1 MKTCSAAPR
10 STSNNSSK
18 PASKRLKNSRR
29 SVDVSM
35 TKKEIDTLLSE
46 VKSLADEAE
55 RQIKKKALS
64 AFTVALAHS

>member
-1 MKTCSAAPR
+1 
-10 STSNNSSK
+10 
-18 PASKRLKNSRR
+18 LI
-29 SVDVSM
+29 DLSM
-35 TKKEIDTLLSE
+35 SKKEIDALLSE